1 MQFATLANQRH
12 SVRSFTSR
20 KVEKSTIEQIIEVA
34 RKAPSA
40 VNFQPFTVYAI
51 LEVENLEKIK
61 KSYHRSWMNLASVV
75 IVVVSNRDMA
85 WKRSID
91 MKNYADID
99 AAIFIDHLTLQA
111 ADIGLGT
118 CWVCNFDVD
127 VVNEILGLKPNQE
140 PIALIPIGYPESDE
154 IPAKKRKGLDE
165 LVVWM

>member
-1 MQFATLANQRH
+1 MQFAKLANQRH
-12 SVRSFTSR
+12 SVRSFTSQ

-40 VNFQPFTVYAI
+40 VNFQPFTVYAV
-51 LEVENLEKIK
+51 LEGDKLEKIK
-61 KSYHRSWMNLASVV
+61 KCYHRSWMNSATVI
-75 IVVVSNRDMA
+75 IVVVSNRDMG

-111 ADIGLGT
+111 TDMGLGT

-127 VVNEILGLKPNQE
+127 GVNEVLGLKPNQE
-140 PIALIPIGYPESDE
+140 PIALIPIGYPENNE
-154 IPAKKRKGLDE
+154 IPAKKRKSLDE
-165 LVVWM
+165 LVVWL